1 MRSENELLAMIREQV
16 EIYKTITSKTPEI
29 APDNYRIVFTKLE
42 TLFYALGYSKQT
54 AADKASVALGGDP
67 IDWS

>member
-1 MRSENELLAMIREQV
+1 MRTENELLEMIREQV
-16 EIYKTITSKTPEI
+16 EIYKTIASKTPEI

-42 TLFYALGYSKQT
+42 TLFWVMGYGKQT

-67 IDWS
+67 IDWT